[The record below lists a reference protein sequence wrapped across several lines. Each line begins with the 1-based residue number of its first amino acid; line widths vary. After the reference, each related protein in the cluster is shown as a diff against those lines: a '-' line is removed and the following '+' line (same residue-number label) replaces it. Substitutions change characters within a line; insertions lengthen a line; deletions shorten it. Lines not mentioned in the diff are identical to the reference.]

1 VDRELIIRK
10 LIRYGHL
17 QDVTWGELSTLSI
30 HDDRVDGAIASY
42 RWFMG
47 LSESV
52 PLDKAFDIERCG
64 CPDIQPVNA
73 DAGSGS
79 WPSGCH
85 PEYPSNHAFAVYF
98 TRSQMPSHWGKAFEE
113 AWRKVRA
120 AYADVGMVFF
130 ETSNRAKANTIVTW
144 QRGAGWIGLAI
155 VPRGPRCGQT
165 IWAKYDNRYGSS
177 FSLDQLINQLAHLM
191 AHEFGHNMGLGH
203 TRGGIM
209 NPTLLSSPFT
219 ATAWRGTPSFP
230 TLQRYFTGVPV
241 TPDAPIWTI
250 PQPEQP

>member
-1 VDRELIIRK
+1 MDRELVIRK

-52 PLDKAFDIERCG
+52 PLGEAFSIERCG
-64 CPDIQPVNA
+64 CPDIQPVTA

-85 PEYPSNHAFAVYF
+85 PEFPSNHSFAVYF
-98 TRSQMPSHWGKAFEE
+98 TRSGMPRHWEKAFDE
-113 AWRKVRA
+113 AWSKVQI
-120 AYADVGMVFF
+120 AYADIGMAFF
-130 ETSNRAKANTIVTW
+130 ETQDRSKANTIVTW
-144 QRGAGWIGLAI
+144 ERGRGWIGLAI
-155 VPRGPRCGQT
+155 VPRGPKCGQR
-165 IWAKYDNRYGSS
+165 IWAKYDTRYGSS
-177 FSLDQLINQLAHLM
+177 FSLGQLVNQLAHLM

-209 NPTLLSSPFT
+209 NPTLLNSPFT
-219 ATAWRGTPSFP
+219 DTAWRGTPSFA
-230 TLQRYFTGVPV
+230 TLKRFFTGEPL
-241 TPDAPIWTI
+241 DIAPIWTI